1 MSTERANDLA
11 HICNDLAR
19 QGKDFSTIWG
29 MVLKGRSIIG
39 GLPSHRLKA
48 THSLL
53 DVPLMTGEHLVYDED
68 AKEFNV
74 E

>member
-11 HICNDLAR
+11 QICNDLVR
-19 QGKDFSTIWG
+19 RGKDFPTVWG
-29 MVLKGRSIIG
+29 MVLKGRSIIAG
-39 GLPSHRLKA
+39 VPSHKLKA
-48 THSLL
+48 THSFL

-68 AKEFNV
+68 ANEFKV